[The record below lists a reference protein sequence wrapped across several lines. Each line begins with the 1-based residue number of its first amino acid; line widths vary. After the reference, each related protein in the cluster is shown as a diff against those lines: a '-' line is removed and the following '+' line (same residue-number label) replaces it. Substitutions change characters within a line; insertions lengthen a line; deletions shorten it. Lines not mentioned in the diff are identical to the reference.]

1 MIKIYSAN
9 FPAPPLRCWA
19 VPCQW
24 DAAGEDQLALVSLMD
39 GVVPVYTL

>member
-19 VPCQW
+19 VQCQW
-24 DAAGEDQLALVSLMD
+24 DAAGEDQLALVSQTD
-39 GVVPVYTL
+39 GVFPAYTL